1 MSMYLHDLR
10 PLSFKESEE
19 IPEIDLE
26 TLIRIKEA
34 GIDLTASPEAIE
46 EAFLDPPES
55 VKNLKDKVDSL
66 LDLRKQWQKVAD
78 KFVMRKWI
86 YRYIKDEKEEA
97 TVKKYYDALR
107 DENTSYGDYKRA
119 FKYICNFFSLSN
131 NDIIIEN
138 LQFDYDKKDKKQ
150 LKCALRYSRGMARVN
165 IPDNIQLVH
174 VSPADNIKELIPS
187 FRSKLK
193 GRFMYPS
200 KRCFFTVAHQ
210 INPYHAG
217 LEGQKVS
224 KYTPKQHY
232 SVAYIDP
239 TYAMFKD
246 GSVYIETD
254 KPIPVEKIGGK
265 KDA

>member
-78 KFVMRKWI
+78 KFVMHKWI
-86 YRYIKDEKEEA
+86 DRYIKDEKQEA
-97 TVKKYYDALR
+97 MLKKYYDILCN
-107 DENTSYGDYKRA
+107 EETNYGEYKRA
-119 FKYICNFFSLSN
+119 FKFVASFFGLPN
-131 NDIIIEN
+131 KEIIIEN
-138 LQFDYDKKDKKQ
+138 MVFGVDDKDKGQK
-150 LKCALRYSRGMARVN
+150 KVSIKYSRGMARVN
-165 IPDNIQLVH
+165 IPDNISLIH
-174 VSPADNIKELIPS
+174 ISPADNIKELIPS
-187 FRSKLK
+187 FRSKVK
-193 GRFMYPS
+193 GKYMYPS

-210 INPYHAG
+210 IKKTQSG
-217 LEGQKVS
+217 LEKQKTY
-224 KYTPKQHY
+224 KYVTKQPHN
-232 SVAYIDP
+232 VAYIDP

-246 GSVYIETD
+246 GSVYIETE
-254 KPIPVEKIGGK
+254 KPIPVER
-265 KDA
+265 A